1 MTETIGKVKLI
12 LDQYPGEDFYSDG
25 AVEDELLSIARDC
38 SVVEYQKIIEERK
51 SWPILYHLSSLR
63 ENIVEY
69 LPIIKKDKVLE
80 VGSGCGAITG
90 ALADKAGAVT
100 CVDLSKKRSMVNAY
114 RHMDSDNISIHV
126 GNFKDIEPTLASDYD
141 YICLI
146 GVFEYGRGY
155 IGGDHPYRDFLNILK
170 KHLAPGGRIVIA
182 IENKYG
188 MKYFAG
194 ATEDHLGSYFG
205 GIENY
210 HQEGSARTFSRK
222 GLEKIFEECELKESH
237 FYYPYPDYKFMTTLY
252 SDQRLPG
259 IGELTNNLRNFDR
272 DRMQL
277 FDEKAAFDGVLEEG
291 LFPVFS
297 NSYVVVLGPKLD
309 VIYSRY
315 SNDRAE
321 EFRIKTQ
328 MHTMENGQIVVRK
341 YPASKE
347 SFLHIEQMEKAY
359 ESLCERFEGSNLQIN
374 KCTLKKQEEVPY
386 AEFEFVKGR
395 PLSEIMD
402 ECLEKDHMDEFYQ
415 YFRQY
420 LDVISYR
427 KEVEVTDYDL
437 IFSNF
442 LVDGDT
448 WTLIDYE
455 WTFAKATDPKELAFR
470 AIYCYLLEDEKRNKL
485 DLSRIFEIL
494 EITEKEAESYRQRE
508 GEFQHYVDGGRVS
521 MAVMRDLIGRR
532 VLEPGKYL
540 QKQIRDEDFRRVQIY
555 EDEGNGYSED
565 RSYFLKDCYVDE
577 NRLEVTIQVSGNVH
591 MLRVDPAM
599 DGGVCNILHME
610 FNGEIVDLHQSKLV
624 IVNGKLIKEKDETGH
639 PYLTAIFPN
648 NDPNIN
654 FALEKLARKGENEIR
669 LEMEMVRLPL
679 SMSQNLANAVK
690 KIF

>member
-1 MTETIGKVKLI
+1 MTETIGKVKLV
-12 LDQYPGEDFYSDG
+12 LDQYPGEDYYSDG
-25 AVEDELLSIARDC
+25 AVEDELLAIARDC
-38 SVVEYQKIIEERK
+38 SVVEYRKIIEEKK
-51 SWPILYHLSSLR
+51 SWPILYHLSELR

-69 LPIIKKDKVLE
+69 LPITKKDKVLE

-90 ALADKAGAVT
+90 ALSAKAGEVT

-114 RHMDSDNISIHV
+114 RHMDCDNVSIHV
-126 GNFKDIEPTLASDYD
+126 GNFKDIEPTLPRDYD

-188 MKYFAG
+188 LKYFAG

-210 HQEGSARTFSRK
+210 HEAGSARTFSRQ
-222 GLEKIFEECELKESH
+222 GLEKIFAECELTESH

-252 SDQRLPG
+252 SDDHLPG
-259 IGELTNNLRNFDR
+259 NGELTNNLRNFDR

-277 FDEKAAFDGVLEEG
+277 FDEKAAFDGILEEG
-291 LFPVFS
+291 LFPVFA
-297 NSYVVVLGPKLD
+297 NSYVVILGPKID
-309 VIYSRY
+309 VTYSKY
-315 SNDRAE
+315 SNDRAA

-328 MHTMENGQIVVRK
+328 MHRKENGDIVVRK
-341 YPASKE
+341 YPTGKE
-347 SFLHIEQMEKAY
+347 SFAHIEEMEKAY
-359 ESLCERFEGSNLQIN
+359 ESLCQRFEGSNLAIN
-374 KCTLKKQEEVPY
+374 RCTLGYQEEVPF

-402 ECLEKDHMDEFYQ
+402 ECLDLDHMEEFYR
-415 YFRQY
+415 YFEQY
-420 LDVISYR
+420 LEVISYR
-427 KEVEVTDYDL
+427 KEVPVTDYDL

-442 LVDGDT
+442 LVDGEN

-455 WTFAKATDPKELAFR
+455 WTFGRESDPKELAFR

-485 DLSRIFEIL
+485 DLSRILEIL
-494 EITEKEAESYRQRE
+494 QITEKEAENYRQRE
-508 GEFQHYVDGGRVS
+508 NEFQRYVDGGGVS
-521 MAVMRDLIGRR
+521 MAIMRDLIGRR

-555 EDEGNGYSED
+555 EDEGNGYSEE
-565 RSYFLKDCYVDE
+565 RSYFIKDAYVDE
-577 NRLEVTIQVSGNVH
+577 NRLELTLKVSGNVH

-610 FNGEIVDLHQSKLV
+610 MNGDTVDLHQSKLV
-624 IVNGKLIKEKDETGH
+624 IVNGKLLKEKEENGI

-648 NDPNIN
+648 HDPNIN
-654 FALEKLARKGENEIR
+654 FALDKLPRKGENEIR
-669 LEMEMVRLPL
+669 LEMEMVRLPIG
-679 SMSQNLANAVK
+679 MTQNLANAVK